1 MRAPCPSTPSVCP
14 RSSGPS
20 GPSIG
25 SHPDHHGPGVRVGA
39 LALLTALLAP
49 ALGGCGGVLYAVQA
63 SAANSKVEE
72 ARSLRAETQA
82 PYEFYLAEEH
92 MKKASEEASQA
103 NYGDAVELAER
114 AEEAADK
121 AIKLTRDALKGKGR

>member
-1 MRAPCPSTPSVCP
+1 MRAPFLTSLSDRLLSAGFSRSTSDPGPDRP
-14 RSSGPS
+14 RPK
-20 GPSIG
+20 
-25 SHPDHHGPGVRVGA
+25 GVGLGVVVAMA
-39 LALLTALLAP
+39 LMAP
-49 ALGGCGGVLYAVQA
+49 TLGGCGGVLYAVQA

-121 AIKLTRDALKGKGR
+121 AIKLTRDALKGRGR

>member
-1 MRAPCPSTPSVCP
+1 MAP
-14 RSSGPS
+14 
-20 GPSIG
+20 
-25 SHPDHHGPGVRVGA
+25 
-39 LALLTALLAP
+39 LF
-49 ALGGCGGVLYAVQA
+49 GGCGGVLYAVQA
-63 SAANSKVEE
+63 TAANSKVEE
-72 ARSLRAETQA
+72 ARSLRADQQA

-121 AIKLTRDALKGKGR
+121 AIKLTRDALRGKGR

>member
-1 MRAPCPSTPSVCP
+1 MRAPFLPSCLDHGP
-14 RSSGPS
+14 SSGS
-20 GPSIG
+20 
-25 SHPDHHGPGVRVGA
+25 SHHAGRERSRRARVLPA
-39 LALLTALLAP
+39 VLLLAVAP
-49 ALGGCGGVLYAVQA
+49 LFGGCGGVLYAVQA
-63 SAANSKVEE
+63 TAANSKVEE
-72 ARSLRAETQA
+72 ARSLRADQQA

-121 AIKLTRDALKGKGR
+121 AIKLTRDALRGKGR

>member
-1 MRAPCPSTPSVCP
+1 MRASFLSS
-14 RSSGPS
+14 RSSRLS
-20 GPSIG
+20 STG
-25 SHPDHHGPGVRVGA
+25 SSRANGGVTPVDRLWKGVGPG
-39 LALLTALLAP
+39 ALLALMALAP
-49 ALGGCGGVLYAVQA
+49 SLGGCGGVLYAVQA

>member
-1 MRAPCPSTPSVCP
+1 MTAPRPE
-14 RSSGPS
+14 RSLRSPV
-20 GPSIG
+20 IT
-25 SHPDHHGPGVRVGA
+25 
-39 LALLTALLAP
+39 LLTRLLPLAAVCC
-49 ALGGCGGVLYAVQA
+49 ALGSAGCGGTLYAVQA
-63 SAANSKVEE
+63 SAASSKVNE
-72 ARSLRAETQA
+72 ARAVGAERLA

-121 AIKLTRDALKGKGR
+121 AIKLSRDAHKSKGR

>member
-1 MRAPCPSTPSVCP
+1 M
-14 RSSGPS
+14 
-20 GPSIG
+20 
-25 SHPDHHGPGVRVGA
+25 
-39 LALLTALLAP
+39 
-49 ALGGCGGVLYAVQA
+49 LYAVQA

-121 AIKLTRDALKGKGR
+121 AIKLTRDALKGRGR